1 VAIHKPPR
9 MTPDV
14 NAEGIV
20 ALIAAILLLSLLS
33 PAVSSALPCD
43 AGRAADA
50 GSLVGGVTWF

>member
-1 VAIHKPPR
+1 